1 MTLLLELILER
12 GSLAVPSSQD
22 LTLTIST
29 MSTIIL
35 DQKVARRPLRLLNS
49 KKRRKKN
56 TTMRKSSRRRPS
68 SDLLHL
74 GAKQQ
79 LISTWIELWIVVLR
93 LLIEWM

>member
-1 MTLLLELILER
+1 MTLLLESILER
-12 GSLAVPSSQD
+12 GSPAVPSSQD

-35 DQKVARRPLRLLNS
+35 DQEVARRPLRLLNS

-56 TTMRKSSRRRPS
+56 TMMRRLSRRRPS

-79 LISTWIELWIVVLR
+79 LINTWKEPWIVALR

>member
-1 MTLLLELILER
+1 MTLLSESILER
-12 GSLAVPSSQD
+12 SPAVPFSQD

-29 MSTIIL
+29 MNTIIL
-35 DQKVARRPLRLLNS
+35 DQEVRALRPLKLLNS
-49 KKRRKKN
+49 KRRKKN
-56 TTMRKSSRRRPS
+56 TTMKRSSRRKPS

-79 LISTWIELWIVVLR
+79 RISIWKELWIVVLR